1 MVFFPQIDFQLAH
14 QEVLR
19 QQELRLR
26 DQLNAEKNAA
36 MSLIED
42 ERAAN
47 ERQYTEKMA
56 NLELEQFRYK
66 CSKEMLET
74 EKRVL
79 EEQQL
84 QKVEPRFEYKPYES
98 KLLDEIKRIMA
109 HPSEESLHQIQLKVK
124 EATQRCRDLG
134 LSHIEFVQ
142 TQVADELG
150 IFKAVININDKE
162 NNMVAE
168 WPPARL
174 DVWLDIIRESDS
186 VDASTLFDCVDIE
199 WQEHFE
205 DAQDKQRTDSPDLNE
220 SLNSSRISLNLNAV
234 KEAILGKGPENTFKT
249 IRNMFTSPFSP
260 TKKKESMLKAAL
272 SNQVNQKSTTA
283 ELIKKRLIYDEDVKP
298 EKINED
304 SQPSHLRQSPG
315 LAAAATQTRQRRFE
329 EQSQTLLKDLR
340 KTTLKFKKLCY
351 DQTHAENVPQ
361 LSGTSLKL
369 MQSLEQIEAIS
380 NEMRHHLNRLG
391 DKSGSA
397 SKSPKSVR
405 FCVD

>member
-1 MVFFPQIDFQLAH
+1 M
-14 QEVLR
+14 R

-26 DQLNAEKNAA
+26 DQLDAEKNAA
-36 MSLIED
+36 MRLIED

-47 ERQYTEKMA
+47 ERRYTEKMA

-79 EEQQL
+79 EEQKQL
-84 QKVEPRFEYKPYES
+84 KPEPRFEHKPYES
-98 KLLDEIKRIMA
+98 NLLDEIKRIMA
-109 HPSEESLHQIQLKVK
+109 HPSEESLHEIQLKVK

-134 LSHIEFVQ
+134 LGQFEFMQ

-150 IFKAVININDKE
+150 IFKAVINIHDRE
-162 NNMVAE
+162 QNMVAE

-174 DVWLDIIRESDS
+174 DVWLDIIRETES
-186 VDASTLFDCVDIE
+186 VDASTLFNCVDTD

-205 DAQDKQRTDSPDLNE
+205 DAQDQHRNDSPDLNE

-260 TKKKESMLKAAL
+260 SKKKESMLKSAL
-272 SNQVNQKSTTA
+272 TNQVNQKVTSS
-283 ELIKKRLIYDEDVKP
+283 ELTKKRLIYDEDVTTDKSS
-298 EKINED
+298 EVT
-304 SQPSHLRQSPG
+304 QPSRQRTSPG
-315 LAAAATQTRQRRFE
+315 LLAAAHQTRQRKFE
-329 EQSQTLLKDLR
+329 EQAITLYKDLR

-351 DQTHAENVPQ
+351 DQTHGENIPQLNVP
-361 LSGTSLKL
+361 SMKL
-369 MQSLEQIEAIS
+369 LQSLEQIEAIS
-380 NEMRHHLNRLG
+380 NEMRHHMNSLG
-391 DKSGSA
+391 DKSNSS

-405 FCVD
+405 FCVE

>member
-1 MVFFPQIDFQLAH
+1 M
-14 QEVLR
+14 LR

-26 DQLNAEKNAA
+26 DQLDAEKNAA
-36 MSLIED
+36 MRLIED

-79 EEQQL
+79 EEEQQQ

-134 LSHIEFVQ
+134 LRQFEFTQ

-150 IFKAVININDKE
+150 IFKAVINIHDKE
-162 NNMVAE
+162 QNMIAE

-174 DVWLDIIRESDS
+174 DVWLDIIRETDS
-186 VDASTLFDCVDIE
+186 IDADTLFNCVDIE
-199 WQEHFE
+199 WQENFE
-205 DAQDKQRTDSPDLNE
+205 DAQDRQRTDSPDLNE

-249 IRNMFTSPFSP
+249 IRNMFTAPFSP
-260 TKKKESMLKAAL
+260 SKKKESMLKSAL
-272 SNQVNQKSTTA
+272 ANQVNQKATT
-283 ELIKKRLIYDEDVKP
+283 ELTKKRLIYDEDPSTDKP
-298 EKINED
+298 LEG
-304 SQPSHLRQSPG
+304 SHSSRLITSTG
-315 LAAAATQTRQRRFE
+315 LAAAAA
-329 EQSQTLLKDLR
+329 QTLQRKFDEQAQALFKDLR

-351 DQTHAENVPQ
+351 DQTHGENHPQ
-361 LSGTSLKL
+361 LNVTASSL

-380 NEMRHHLNRLG
+380 NEMRHNLNRLG
-391 DKSGSA
+391 DKSHSDA
-397 SKSPKSVR
+397 KSPKSVR

>member
-1 MVFFPQIDFQLAH
+1 M
-14 QEVLR
+14 R

-26 DQLNAEKNAA
+26 DQLDAEKNAA
-36 MSLIED
+36 MRQIED

-79 EEQQL
+79 EEQQ
-84 QKVEPRFEYKPYES
+84 QHKTEPRFEYKPYES
-98 KLLDEIKRIMA
+98 NLLEEIKRIMA
-109 HPSEESLHQIQLKVK
+109 HPSEESLHQTQLKVK

-134 LSHIEFVQ
+134 LRQFEFMQ

-150 IFKAVININDKE
+150 IFKAVINILDKE
-162 NNMVAE
+162 QNMIAE

-174 DVWLDIIRESDS
+174 DVWLDIIRETDS
-186 VDASTLFDCVDIE
+186 VDADTLFNCVDIE

-205 DAQDKQRTDSPDLNE
+205 DAQDKQRSEAPDLNE

-234 KEAILGKGPENTFKT
+234 KEAILGKAHENTFKT

-260 TKKKESMLKAAL
+260 SKKKESMLKSAL
-272 SNQVNQKSTTA
+272 ENQVNKKAPT
-283 ELIKKRLIYDEDVKP
+283 ELSKKRLIYDEDAAPPQKS
-298 EKINED
+298 IDD
-304 SQPSHLRQSPG
+304 SHPAGPNASPG
-315 LAAAATQTRQRRFE
+315 LAAAAAQTRQRRFE
-329 EQSQTLLKDLR
+329 EQAQTLFKDLR

-351 DQTHAENVPQ
+351 DQTHCENVPQ
-361 LSGTSLKL
+361 LSTTSLML
-369 MQSLEQIEAIS
+369 MQSLEQIESIS

-391 DKSGSA
+391 DK
-397 SKSPKSVR
+397 KSPKSVR
-405 FCVD
+405 FYVD

>member
-1 MVFFPQIDFQLAH
+1 M
-14 QEVLR
+14 LR

-26 DQLNAEKNAA
+26 DQLDAEKNAA
-36 MSLIED
+36 MRLIED

-79 EEQQL
+79 EEQQ
-84 QKVEPRFEYKPYES
+84 QHKVEPRFEYKPYES

-134 LSHIEFVQ
+134 LGQFEFTQ
-142 TQVADELG
+142 TQVADDLG
-150 IFKAVININDKE
+150 FFKAVINIIDKTQ
-162 NNMVAE
+162 NLIAE

-174 DVWLDIIRESDS
+174 DVWLDIIRDTDS
-186 VDASTLFDCVDIE
+186 VDSAGALFSCVDIE
-199 WQEHFE
+199 WQEQFADAE
-205 DAQDKQRTDSPDLNE
+205 DRHRTDSPDLNE

-234 KEAILGKGPENTFKT
+234 KEAILGRASENTFKT
-249 IRNMFTSPFSP
+249 IRNMFTAPFSP
-260 TKKKESMLKAAL
+260 SKKKESMLKSAL
-272 SNQVNQKSTTA
+272 ANQANQKSVTT
-283 ELIKKRLIYDEDVKP
+283 EVLTKKRLIYDEDAATDKAVA
-298 EKINED
+298 
-304 SQPSHLRQSPG
+304 QTSPG
-315 LAAAATQTRQRRFE
+315 LAAAASHTRHRLFE
-329 EQSQTLLKDLR
+329 EQSHALLKDLR

-351 DQTHAENVPQ
+351 DHLHSENVPQ
-361 LSGTSLKL
+361 LDGTSSQL

-380 NEMRHHLNRLG
+380 NEMRHQLNRMN
-391 DKSGSA
+391 DRTASA